1 MSAPQAEGREAAS
14 IQKKKASDAVMLS
27 LLIAF
32 SLSVLSI
39 AGSIVFAKA
48 GNVPRAFVPA
58 ISAVATLAGAWLIYR
73 GRLIA
78 GATLSLVALGAT
90 LLFLI
95 SQFTG
100 LGIAAALIF
109 TLVAV
114 ALVAHSFPAPLNT
127 YSMLLSIAVGAVLLL
142 LELYWPWKDRASL
155 PEGTLPIL
163 IAALA
168 TGLLVVAYSMRRYR
182 DFSLRRKLIYAFL
195 FLSFV
200 PLIMMMIAFYLQN
213 GYQGTDE
220 NQSRELVITAVLLA
234 SIAAV
239 LALVFSDRLTAPIR
253 HLQEA
258 AARVSHGDLSV
269 RVKVESDDDIG
280 HLARNFNTIT
290 ARLQDTDLGLE
301 LSVASRTYALAASSE
316 VSRRLSTITDES
328 RLLSEVVELLQGSFD
343 YYHVQIYMVEERGED
358 LILASATGAAGQQ
371 LLGEGHMIQWGQG
384 LVGRAADRNSI
395 LLVRH
400 VEEDPIWIANP
411 RLPDTESEV
420 AIPISLGDKVLGVLD
435 VQDDDPAGLGQQDAD
450 LLLSIAN
457 QVAIALQN
465 ARSYAR
471 LRRQA
476 EHRAK
481 INHINRAIQSTTD
494 AESAMQVMIRE
505 LGRAVG
511 ARSTSVW
518 LDMPAIAQDGK
529 PARPEPPPPATSA
542 GEPERLI

>member
-1 MSAPQAEGREAAS
+1 MSAPQAETREAAR
-14 IQKKKASDAVMLS
+14 IQDRRASDTVMLS

-39 AGSIVFAKA
+39 AGSIIFARA

-58 ISAVATLAGAWLIYR
+58 FSAVVTLAGAGLIYR

-78 GATLSLVALGAT
+78 GATLSLIALGAT

-100 LGIAAALIF
+100 LGIAGALIF
-109 TLVAV
+109 TLVAIT
-114 ALVAHSFPAPLNT
+114 LVAHSFPAPLNI
-127 YSMLLSIAVGAVLLL
+127 YSLIIAIAVGALILI
-142 LELYWPWKDRASL
+142 LELYWPWKERA
-155 PEGTLPIL
+155 TLPDGTFPIV

-182 DFSLRRKLIYAFL
+182 DFSLRRKFVYAFL

-200 PLIMMMIAFYLQN
+200 PLIMMLIAFQLRN
-213 GYQGTDE
+213 SYQGPIE
-220 NQSRELVITAVLLA
+220 GQSRDLVITAVLLA
-234 SIAAV
+234 AIVAV
-239 LALVFSDRLTAPIR
+239 LALVFSDRLTAPIGR
-253 HLQEA
+253 LQEA

-280 HLARNFNTIT
+280 RLARTFNTIT
-290 ARLQDTDLGLE
+290 ARLQDTHLGLE
-301 LSVASRTYALAASSE
+301 LSVASRTHALAASTE
-316 VSRRLSTITDES
+316 VGRRLSTITDES
-328 RLLSEVVELLQGSFD
+328 TLVSEVVELLQESFG
-343 YYHVQIYMVEERGED
+343 YYHVQIYMIEDKSKD
-358 LILASATGAAGQQ
+358 LILVSGTGEAGQ
-371 LLGEGHMIQWGQG
+371 LLIKQGHRIHWGQG
-384 LVGRAADRNSI
+384 LAGLAADRNSVVLVPHI
-395 LLVRH
+395 EDDLL
-400 VEEDPIWIANP
+400 WISNP
-411 RLPDTESEV
+411 HLPDTKSEV
-420 AIPISLGDKVLGVLD
+420 AVPISLGEEVVGVLD
-435 VQDDDPAGLGQQDAD
+435 VQDDGPGGLGQQDAD

-481 INHINRAIQSTTD
+481 INEINRAIQSTTD

-511 ARSTSVW
+511 ASSTSIW
-518 LDMPAIAQDGK
+518 LEVPAGDQEG
-529 PARPEPPPPATSA
+529 EPTGSEAPPPATGSGRA
-542 GEPERLI
+542 ERLI